1 MSPAAILTQQ
11 WNVWERTVEVYIR
24 YLEDKG
30 IFTKGIF
37 GKLKTTL
44 RDSGF
49 SVCAKTGNGLN
60 DGIKMLDILMTESS
74 KIDASKWI
82 SSGNCRVKLLT
93 LHPELAN
100 NLAWKALFPKLL
112 QVTQKGTG
120 AGEIVLKMILKDVR
134 KEKDQDVNASGI
146 HIEIKTKNASIKAH
160 GKERQSFRMTN
171 EATKECGWLVKPRY
185 SKLGIWEE
193 KDLSL
198 ISKYISKVYDDW
210 SIDVVNDVAKK
221 VLSMA
226 PDEAEQYFGGLILD
240 RYRACDG
247 FEMYVHMDERNGEA
261 VVVSDFTDKDFIL
274 DNLKFTVTRRG
285 NSTQALAD
293 GYAGASVRQLKK
305 RKGNR

>member
-1 MSPAAILTQQ
+1 MSPVILKQQ
-11 WNVWERTVEVYIR
+11 WNIWEQAVGAYIQ
-24 YLEDKG
+24 YLEDKN

-44 RDSGF
+44 KDGGF
-49 SVCAKTGNGLN
+49 YECAKTGNGLN

-74 KIDASKWI
+74 KIDASKWM
-82 SSGNCRVKLLT
+82 SGGNCRVKLLT
-93 LHPELAN
+93 LHPGLAN
-100 NLAWKALFPKLL
+100 NVTWKGLFPKLL

-134 KEKDQDVNASGI
+134 KERDQDVNASGV
-146 HIEIKTKNASIKAH
+146 HIEVKTKNASIKAH

-171 EATKECGWLVKPRY
+171 EATKECGWLVKPGY

-221 VLSMA
+221 VQSMS
-226 PDEAEQYFGGLILD
+226 PCEAEQYFGGLILD

-247 FEMYVHMDERNGEA
+247 FEMYVHMDEKNGEA
-261 VVVSDFTDKDFIL
+261 VVVSDFSDKAFIR

-293 GYAGASVRQLKK
+293 GYAGASVRRLL
-305 RKGNR
+305 